1 MMDTKFF
8 ELLHTLELL
17 KDKTITIFM
26 NRFKNVNIS
35 QIILLSKLK
44 EDGPQKSSTIAEKIG
59 YTPGAITGMTNKLIK
74 EEYILRVPQEYDR
87 RVTLI
92 SITDKGIKLL
102 EEAQKQEEILRNDIY
117 STLNDEE
124 TEQLL
129 KIQKKLLE
137 QVDRLK

>member
-1 MMDTKFF
+1 MDTKFF

-92 SITDKGIKLL
+92 WITDKGIKLL

>member
-1 MMDTKFF
+1 MDTKFF

>member
-1 MMDTKFF
+1 MDTKFF

-44 EDGPQKSSTIAEKIG
+44 EDGPQKSSTIAKKIG

>member
-1 MMDTKFF
+1 MDTKFF

-17 KDKTITIFM
+17 NDKTITIFM

-44 EDGPQKSSTIAEKIG
+44 EDGPQKSSTIAGKIG

-102 EEAQKQEEILRNDIY
+102 EEAQKQEEILRNDLY

>member
-1 MMDTKFF
+1 MLDTKFF

>member
-1 MMDTKFF
+1 MDTKFF

-17 KDKTITIFM
+17 NDKTITIFM

-44 EDGPQKSSTIAEKIG
+44 EDGPQKSSTIAGQIG

-102 EEAQKQEEILRNDIY
+102 EEAQKQEEILRNDLY